1 MISVVNHQPRLNG
14 NNMKRITVYI
24 IGLLMLLVGSNIH
37 AQQSTPLKIAVFAP
51 IYLDTVFNEQTYVAG
66 NNYLPKII
74 LPGLDFYNGIQLAI
88 DSLNT
93 EGQNIIVQFY
103 DSKSQTASVKQ
114 LLASVEMQDISMIIA
129 AFNQRN
135 EVKPL
140 ADFALSKQIPLI
152 SMTYPNDGGVKG
164 NPFFALVNPT
174 LTTHI
179 ESIFKYLQKNHPTD
193 PIIYVRKPGAL
204 EDMIEGIFTDL
215 NKKTPALPLKFRF
228 ISAND
233 STNIAAFNSILD
245 STKTNLL
252 LCGSLNEN
260 FGINL
265 VKSVAANKPYKALI
279 IGMPTWDAI
288 KDLGKGTDLLITT
301 PYQYN
306 RTDKIAQY
314 INLKYRQ
321 KVAGR
326 PSDMVFK
333 GFEALYHFGKLLI
346 KHQKNIHNQLSDNSF
361 KLFNE
366 FDFVPV
372 KANGESVPTYLENK
386 KIYFIKK
393 ADGVI
398 KSVQ

>member
-1 MISVVNHQPRLNG
+1 
-14 NNMKRITVYI
+14 MKRVTVYI
-24 IGLLMLLVGSNIH
+24 IGLLMHLVGSNIH
-37 AQQSTPLKIAVFAP
+37 AQQNPPLKIAVFAP
-51 IYLDTVFNEQTYVAG
+51 IYLDTVFNETNYNAG
-66 NNYLPKII
+66 NNNLPKLV

-88 DSLNT
+88 DSLNA
-93 EGQNIIVQFY
+93 EGQHLIVQFY

-114 LLASVEMQDISMIIA
+114 ILGSADMQDISMIIA

-140 ADFALSKQIPLI
+140 ADFALNKQIPLI
-152 SMTYPNDGGVKG
+152 SMTYPNDGGVKN

-174 LTTHI
+174 LTTHV
-179 ESIFKYLQKNHPTD
+179 ESIFKYLQKNYPTD
-193 PIIYVRKPGAL
+193 PIIYVRKPGAV
-204 EDMIEGIFTDL
+204 EDMIENMFTSL
-215 NKKTPALPLKFRF
+215 NQKTPALPLKFRS
-228 ISAND
+228 ISTND
-233 STNIAAFNSILD
+233 SSNIATFNSILD
-245 STKTNLL
+245 STKTNIL

-260 FGINL
+260 FGSNL
-265 VKSVAANKPYKALI
+265 VKSVAANKPYKSLV

-288 KDLGKGTDLLITT
+288 KDLGKGTDILFTT

-306 RTDKIAQY
+306 RTDKLAQY

-333 GFEALYHFGKLLI
+333 GFEAMYHFGKLLI

-361 KLFNE
+361 KLFND

-372 KANGESVPTYLENK
+372 KANGESIPTYLENK

-393 ADGVI
+393 SDGLI